1 MLRRH
6 LTYANVVST
15 LCLFILLG
23 GAAYAGTQIPNGS
36 VGPNKL
42 KAEAVTKAK
51 LHANAVNSKKVVDGS
66 LTGSDIDSSTLGTV
80 PRAEYAYHAGSAD
93 EATRASS
100 ADNSNHASSAD
111 SSNHASSADNA
122 SHASSADNA
131 TNASNAANAEKLDG
145 HSPSEFGPVL
155 VTTSE
160 EFELQAEAEIYF
172 SVSGSFHA
180 QGIGAVRKVSA
191 TLPGRK
197 FRAGGFAFRL
207 EGEAEAGVTVHVSL
221 VVNETTEEE
230 VCTLTVVPGTCT
242 PSTPSIDIPAGAQL
256 AWKIVSS
263 KAIEHAQPKFALQL
277 LPG

>member
-1 MLRRH
+1 MKLRRH

-15 LCLFILLG
+15 ICLFILLG

-66 LTGSDIDSSTLGTV
+66 LTGNDIDASTLGKV
-80 PRAEYAYHAGSAD
+80 PSAANAEHANSAGSATN
-93 EATRASS
+93 A
-100 ADNSNHASSAD
+100 NHASSAENA
-111 SSNHASSADNA
+111 SHAANAENAAHASSADNA
-122 SHASSADNA
+122 SNAD
-131 TNASNAANAEKLDG
+131 NAANAEKLDG
-145 HSPSEFGPVL
+145 HAPGEFGPVL
-155 VTTSE
+155 VSVTE
-160 EFELQAEAEIYF
+160 EFELTAEASI
-172 SVSGSFHA
+172 SVSG
-180 QGIGAVRKVSA
+180 GIHVEAEGHKVAV

-197 FRAGGFAFRL
+197 FRAGGFAVNL
-207 EGEAEAGVTVHVSL
+207 EGEAEAGVTVNVSL

-230 VCTLTVVPGTCT
+230 VCTLSAVPSTCT
-242 PSTPSIDIPAGAQL
+242 PSTPDIEIPPGAQI

-263 KAIEHAQPKFALQL
+263 KPIHHARAKLALQL